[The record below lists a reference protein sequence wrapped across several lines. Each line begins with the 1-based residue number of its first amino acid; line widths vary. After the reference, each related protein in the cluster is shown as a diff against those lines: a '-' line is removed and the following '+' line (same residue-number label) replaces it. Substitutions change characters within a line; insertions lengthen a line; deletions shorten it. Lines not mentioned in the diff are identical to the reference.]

1 MRRSL
6 ASTAVAAV
14 LAATAPLA
22 GAAAQEEAPSS
33 LFRVGDTGIRC
44 LKQPCPWRGVVP
56 VDDESVA
63 AGTVPPAY
71 AGDAPPAIA
80 APPDLLDQARNEI
93 WRAWASGGCLLV
105 RGRFDRRGAT
115 AAPVLS
121 VDRIIGPCGR

>member
-6 ASTAVAAV
+6 ASTAVAV
-14 LAATAPLA
+14 ILAATAPFA
-22 GAAAQEEAPSS
+22 GAAAQATPPG
-33 LFRVGDTGIRC
+33 LFRVGDTGVRC

-80 APPDLLDQARNEI
+80 AQPELLDQARNEI
-93 WRAWASGGCLLV
+93 WRAWAAGGCLLV
-105 RGRFDRRGAT
+105 HGRFERRGA
-115 AAPVLS
+115 AAVPVLA
-121 VDRIIGPCGR
+121 VDRIIGPCSR

>member
-6 ASTAVAAV
+6 ALTAAVAV
-14 LAATAPLA
+14 LAATLPFA
-22 GAAAQEEAPSS
+22 GAAGREEAPSG
-33 LFRVGDTGIRC
+33 LFRVGDTGVRC

-71 AGDAPPAIA
+71 AGDAPPVIA
-80 APPDLLDQARNEI
+80 ARPELLEQARNEI

-105 RGRFDRRGAT
+105 HGRFERRGA
-115 AAPVLS
+115 AAVPMLS
-121 VDRIIGPCGR
+121 VDRIIGPCSR

>member
-6 ASTAVAAV
+6 ASMAAVAV
-14 LAATAPLA
+14 LAATLPLA
-22 GAAAQEEAPSS
+22 GAAAQGETPPG
-33 LFRVGDTGIRC
+33 LFRVGDTGVRC

-80 APPDLLDQARNEI
+80 AQGALLQQARSEI

-105 RGRFDRRGAT
+105 HGRFDRRGA
-115 AAPVLS
+115 AAVPVLS
-121 VDRIIGPCGR
+121 VDRIIGPCSR

>member
-6 ASTAVAAV
+6 ASAVAAAILV
-14 LAATAPLA
+14 AAPPLA
-22 GAAAQEEAPSS
+22 GAAAQETPPG
-33 LFRVGDTGIRC
+33 LFRVGDTGVRC

-80 APPDLLDQARNEI
+80 ARAELLDQVRHEI
-93 WRAWASGGCLLV
+93 WRAWAAGGCLLV
-105 RGRFDRRGAT
+105 HGRFERRGA
-115 AAPVLS
+115 AAMPVLS
-121 VDRIIGPCGR
+121 VDRVIGPCSR